1 MLISIKIAVKM
12 QFQHNLKADHKK
24 TILHYF
30 CDIDIMHVIF
40 CYACAYADIFV
51 KVEDMTFIALS
62 KEERMRRN
70 AVTDRSKLWPGAV
83 VPYAIS
89 NVFNGKQ
96 LQQLNSYRYHGIII
110 LC

>member
-1 MLISIKIAVKM
+1 MLFFV
-12 QFQHNLKADHKK
+12 
-24 TILHYF
+24 
-30 CDIDIMHVIF
+30 MHVHT
-40 CYACAYADIFV
+40 YADIFV